1 MQDVLIPDELDLKL
15 VHALQ
20 AAPRATWHEIGQ
32 VLGVDP
38 GTATRRWQA
47 LVDAGSAR
55 VTAYPEVRLWAKDHC
70 NAFVELDLE
79 PTARAHAVA
88 VLSRVPQIASISI
101 VSSGRDL
108 FLTVLTPDL
117 VTLSRLVLEKLQH
130 LPGVRGTRTHA
141 ITTVYGEGNHWRL
154 DALSPKRPGYA
165 PPATANRPVWKD
177 HHRAVLRAMADGRSP
192 AADIAARTGKSGST
206 VRRRLTEMIDGGL
219 LSLRCEVAQPI
230 TGWPVAATFWARVP
244 PDELDRTA
252 TALTGLPEVR
262 LCAATT
268 GADNLVLTLWLRSLG
283 DVQRLEAELA
293 GKLPALTLTDR
304 AVTLRA
310 AKRMGCLLDDRGR
323 ITDVVPIDPWASFWN
338 TAPAA

>member
-1 MQDVLIPDELDLKL
+1 MRDVLTPDEVDLKL

-20 AAPRATWHEIGQ
+20 AAPRATWHEIGR
-32 VLGVDP
+32 VVGVDP
-38 GTATRRWQA
+38 ATATRRWQG

-55 VTAYPEVRLWAKDHC
+55 VTAYPDVRLWARDHC
-70 NAFVELDLE
+70 NAFVELDLQ
-79 PTARAHAVA
+79 PAARAHAVA

-117 VTLSRLVLEKLQH
+117 ATLSRLVLHQLQR

-154 DALSPKRPGYA
+154 DALSPQRHAHVPLG
-165 PPATANRPVWKD
+165 TGTRPVWKD
-177 HHRAVLRAMADGRSP
+177 HHRTVLRALEDGRST
-192 AADIAARTGKSGST
+192 AADIAAQTARSGST
-206 VRRRLTEMIDGGL
+206 VRRWLTEMIDGGL
-219 LSLRCEVAQPI
+219 LSLRCEVAQPL

-244 PDELDRTA
+244 PDELHRTA
-252 TALTGLPEVR
+252 AALTELPEVR

-268 GADNLVLTLWLRSLG
+268 GADNLVMTLWLRSLG
-283 DVQRLEAELA
+283 DVQHLEAELA

-304 AVTLRA
+304 AVTLQA
-310 AKRMGCLLDDRGR
+310 VKRMGCLLDDTGR
-323 ITDVVPIDPWASFWN
+323 ITGVVPIDPWAP
-338 TAPAA
+338 TAPR